1 MESSI
6 ALLSQLDLQGF
17 VYLFWHYVIFDLSRY
32 GLSVLAILM
41 AAPWE
46 RRVPDC
52 HHRPAVSV
60 LLVGFNEGEA
70 LQRTVRSL
78 TEQTHQKLELIL
90 VDDGSVDRMRE
101 IGWALRRRGELD
113 RVVSTGIR
121 GGKSSAINM
130 GLGYARHDLVSIVDI
145 DTTFDRDAFEQLIAP
160 MADPQVGAVAGN
172 LAVRNAGTTL
182 MARFQAIEYITSIA
196 LGRRFTAAL
205 GILSIV
211 SGAFGVFR
219 KQALRQAG
227 GWDVGPGEDAD
238 ITDKL
243 RRAGWAVAF
252 APHAWSMTDVPGTL
266 SGFTRQRLRWNR
278 SVIRF
283 RLRKYGAAFD
293 PFWRG
298 FRWEN
303 ALAMANILF
312 YQVVLSISF
321 YVYIVWLFWTLGP
334 HGAMT
339 VLGATLLIY
348 ILQGLLV
355 YGVAR
360 VMSGSR
366 APLGYLLY
374 VPGQILFSTFVQRG
388 IRMIAYLDEW
398 VFRRSYADSYVPS
411 KVRDAADRF

>member
-121 GGKSSAINM
+121 GAPP
-130 GLGYARHDLVSIVDI
+130 LGYARHDLVSIVDI

-398 VFRRSYADSYVPS
+398 VFRRSYADPYVPS